1 MAKEYA
7 KRLTV
12 CILGLALFGLGN
24 LFGVLAGSA
33 GTNAWNTLA
42 LGISDQTGIS
52 FGTATFAVS
61 LIIILID
68 LFGKGKLGFG
78 TVLNVILISAF
89 SDLFLNWF
97 RFIPAASGA
106 WAGVAYTLL
115 GQTILSFATI
125 VYMSPGLGCGP
136 RDTLMILIG
145 QKVPRAPI
153 GAVKFGI
160 EIAALF
166 TGFLLG
172 APVGVGTLLVMAL
185 QAGIF
190 QFACKVTRYEPR
202 QVRHEDVT
210 DTLKRVTGKTR
221 VGE

>member
-1 MAKEYA
+1 MLKEYA
-7 KRLTV
+7 KRLTI

-52 FGTATFAVS
+52 FGTSVFAVS
-61 LIIILID
+61 LVIILID

-78 TVLNVILISAF
+78 TILNVILISVF
-89 SDLFLNWF
+89 SDLFLNCF
-97 RFIPAASGA
+97 RFIPAAPNAWVGA
-106 WAGVAYTLL
+106 FYTLL

-145 QKVPRAPI
+145 QKFPKAPI

-166 TGFLLG
+166 AGFLLG

-185 QAGIF
+185 QASIF
-190 QFACKVTRYEPR
+190 QFACKVTHYEPR
-202 QVRHEDVT
+202 RVSHEDVV
-210 DTLKRVTGKTR
+210 DTFKRIRGAR
-221 VGE
+221 VSG